1 MSKVQRLTVGLAALL
16 FGASLAACASGGTIA
31 TVNGQPISQSAFDTK
46 LEGTPL
52 ARTVLQ
58 QMVQDALID
67 QYAKNNN
74 ITVSDAEL
82 NAREDQI
89 KQNFP
94 AGSWDEMLKSRGL
107 SEDDVHSA
115 LREQLILDKALGS
128 QVKITPA
135 QVSDYFNKN
144 RATFDKPEQV
154 TARHIL
160 VPNLAE
166 ANKVEQLLKSGSNF
180 ADVAKQY
187 STDPGSKDKGGD
199 LGTFKRGQMV
209 PAFDKVAF
217 SEPVNTISPPVKS
230 PFGYHII
237 QVEAR
242 IPGTKASLTSATA
255 QITDTLRQQQ
265 EAPLIQPFL
274 QGLQQKADIK
284 ITNPNFAGLFPSPP
298 PGSGMGAPPAAAGA
312 GAAASPAGS
321 APAASAPAASPAAA
335 SPAPSS
341 T

>member
-1 MSKVQRLTVGLAALL
+1 
-16 FGASLAACASGGTIA
+16 
-31 TVNGQPISQSAFDTK
+31 
-46 LEGTPL
+46 
-52 ARTVLQ
+52 
-58 QMVQDALID
+58 VQDALID

-74 ITVSDAEL
+74 ITVTDAEIS
-82 NAREDQI
+82 AREDQI

-107 SEDDVHSA
+107 SEDDVHAA

-128 QVKITPA
+128 QVKVAPA
-135 QVSDYFNKN
+135 QIKDYFDKN

-166 ANKVEQLLKSGSNF
+166 AQKVEQLLKSGQSF
-180 ADVAKQY
+180 GDVAKQY
-187 STDPGSKDKGGD
+187 STDPGSKDKGGE
-199 LGTFKRGQMV
+199 LGTFKKGQMV

-217 SEPVNTISPPVKS
+217 SAPVNAISAPVKS

-242 IPGTKASLTSATA
+242 IPGQAATLASATP

-284 ITNPNFAGLFPSPP
+284 VNNPTFAGLFATPMP
-298 PGSGMGAPPAAAGA
+298 PGGMGAAAGSA
-312 GAAASPAGS
+312 APSAAAS
-321 APAASAPAASPAAA
+321 PAASAPAG

>member
-31 TVNGQPISQSAFDTK
+31 TVNGQPISQAAFDTK

-74 ITVSDAEL
+74 ITVSDADI

-107 SEDDVHSA
+107 SEEDVHSA

-128 QVKITPA
+128 QVKVTPA
-135 QVSDYFNKN
+135 QITDYFDKN

-166 ANKVEQLLKSGSNF
+166 AQKVEQLLKSGQNF

-217 SEPVNTISPPVKS
+217 SEPVNAISAPVKS

-242 IPGTKASLTSATA
+242 IPGTKATLASATP

-284 ITNPNFAGLFPSPP
+284 INNPNFAGLFPSPP
-298 PGSGMGAPPAAAGA
+298 PGSAMGAPPAPAGA

-321 APAASAPAASPAAA
+321 ASAASPAAA

>member
-16 FGASLAACASGGTIA
+16 FGVSLAACASGGTVA
-31 TVNGQPISQSAFDTK
+31 TVNGQPISESAFNTK

-74 ITVSDAEL
+74 ITATDAEIS
-82 NAREDQI
+82 AREDQI

-94 AGSWDEMLKSRGL
+94 AGSWDEMLKSRNL
-107 SEDDVHSA
+107 TEDDVHSA

-135 QVSDYFNKN
+135 QIKDYFDKN
-144 RATFDKPEQV
+144 HATFDKPEEV

-160 VPNLAE
+160 VPNLEE
-166 ANKVEQLLKSGSNF
+166 AQKVEQLLKSNPTSF
-180 ADVAKQY
+180 PDVAKQY

-209 PAFDKVAF
+209 PSFDAVAF
-217 SEPVNTISPPVKS
+217 TEPVNSISAPVKS

-242 IPGTKASLTSATA
+242 IPGTKATLASATP

-284 ITNPNFAGLFPSPP
+284 INNPTFAGLFPSPP
-298 PGSGMGAPPAAAGA
+298 PPSMVAPPGAAGQS
-312 GAAASPAGS
+312 GAAASPA
-321 APAASAPAASPAAA
+321 ASAPAG
-335 SPAPSS
+335 SPAPAS